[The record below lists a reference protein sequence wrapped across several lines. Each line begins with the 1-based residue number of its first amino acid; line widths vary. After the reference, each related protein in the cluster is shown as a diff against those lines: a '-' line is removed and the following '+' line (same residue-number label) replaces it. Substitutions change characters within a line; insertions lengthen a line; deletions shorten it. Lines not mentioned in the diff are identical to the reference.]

1 MAYGEMSYGGCGC
14 GCHQQNKSNH
24 KDPFLA
30 KNYNNVL
37 LKKDAKPSK
46 KIPPKTKPKKKA
58 THTMPDGTVMSG
70 KKHSKSSK
78 AY

>member
-1 MAYGEMSYGGCGC
+1 MAVVVVGVIS
-14 GCHQQNKSNH
+14 KTNH

-46 KIPPKTKPKKKA
+46 KIPPKTKPKRTGIHRRLVK
-58 THTMPDGTVMSG
+58 
-70 KKHSKSSK
+70 
-78 AY
+78 

>member
-30 KNYNNVL
+30 KNYNN
-37 LKKDAKPSK
+37 ASK
-46 KIPPKTKPKKKA
+46 KTPPKTKPKKKA
-58 THTMPDGTVMSG
+58 TGIHRRLI
-70 KKHSKSSK
+70 K
-78 AY
+78 